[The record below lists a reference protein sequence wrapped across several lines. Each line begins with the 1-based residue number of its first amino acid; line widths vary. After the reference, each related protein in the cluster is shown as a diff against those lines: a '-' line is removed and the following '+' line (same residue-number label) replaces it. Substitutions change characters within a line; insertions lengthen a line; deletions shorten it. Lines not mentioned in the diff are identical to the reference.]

1 MEQIKSD
8 QLIITKK
15 IMDEDPNFASFS
27 DVSSTAE
34 SDNTLASK
42 RTVVA
47 IGEYWVD
54 WVDHRVTLTPYL
66 YHIYCYQVT
75 ER

>member
-8 QLIITKK
+8 QPIITKK

-34 SDNTLASK
+34 SDNTLTSK

-54 WVDHRVTLTPYL
+54 WVHHRVTMIPHLP
-66 YHIYCYQVT
+66 YCYQVS